1 MLFQFI
7 NYLRDGDF
15 ASLLVNIAAMLFVV
29 FCTMPVHEYAHA
41 LAATKLGDDTPRLA
55 GRLTLRPTAHLDPIG
70 TVMILLCGFGYA
82 KPVPVNIN
90 NLKNGRKS
98 FAVVALAGPL
108 SNIIM
113 AFIFI
118 FLGNLSYVIFGRS
131 SLVNV
136 YSVLSMFFSFASSIN
151 ISLAVF
157 NLLPVPPL
165 DGSRILNLLLPEK
178 YYYKIM
184 RYEKYIMLIIFV
196 LLLTNILSWP
206 LNFLGNLV
214 TKGLTFLASLPFK
227 LFDLM

>member
-227 LFDLM
+227 LFGLM